1 MKKIILGTN
10 KNVLLNNINENNI
23 NNIKDLIGDV
33 YFDFDIK
40 NYGTLKNN
48 IRTNNYNYEFIDTK
62 INDNSL
68 NMLLSH
74 IYLSTNSKNNSFY
87 GNGWKLNLQQYLK
100 YDNYD
105 SENGYRKITFFDE
118 KILNMNFMKNGH
130 ILMMIISKYM

>member
-1 MKKIILGTN
+1 
-10 KNVLLNNINENNI
+10 
-23 NNIKDLIGDV
+23 
-33 YFDFDIK
+33 
-40 NYGTLKNN
+40 
-48 IRTNNYNYEFIDTK
+48 
-62 INDNSL
+62 
-68 NMLLSH
+68 MLLSH